1 MTNLLN
7 LNLTM
12 PQIKSHPCFLTP
24 KQIKPECP
32 LFVFLPG
39 MDGTGQLL
47 RTQMSGLEVGFDI
60 RCLAIPPDDLTSWD
74 VLTDKVVGLVEAE
87 IKQDSK
93 RSVYLCG
100 ESFGG
105 CLAIAVALRAPH
117 LFERII
123 LVNPAS
129 SIGFR
134 PWMYFGIPFTK
145 WVPESFY
152 HFGSMIGLP
161 VLAAL
166 NRITSEDRLALM
178 QAVQI
183 VPQKTAIW
191 RLSLLKDFHVDEWQL
206 RRITQPVLIIAGGSD
221 RLLPSVSEA
230 ERLVRVFRNG
240 QMVVLPE
247 SGHACLLEKDVNL
260 YQIMRDC
267 QFLRNQHKS
276 AQTLVG
282 SIYHFVS

>member
-1 MTNLLN
+1 
-7 LNLTM
+7 M

-47 RTQMSGLEVGFDI
+47 RTQTAGLEVGFDI

-74 VLTDKVVGLVEAE
+74 VLTDKVVGLVETE
-87 IKQDSK
+87 IKQDPK

-105 CLAIAVALRAPH
+105 CLAIEVALKAPH

-134 PWMYFGIPFTK
+134 PWMYFGIPLTK
-145 WVPESFY
+145 LVPEPFY
-152 HFGSMIGLP
+152 HFGSTIGLP

-166 NRITSEDRLALM
+166 NRMSPEDRLALM

-183 VPQKTAIW
+183 VPQKTAVW
-191 RLSLLKDFHVDEWQL
+191 RLSLLKDFHIDEWQL
-206 RRITQPVLIIAGGSD
+206 RRITQPVLVIAGGSD

-230 ERLVRVFRNG
+230 QRLVGIFRNG

-247 SGHACLLEKDVNL
+247 SGHACLLEHDVNL
-260 YQIMRDC
+260 YQIMKDC
-267 QFLRNQHKS
+267 QFLPRQHQRDRSFAGSKYY
-276 AQTLVG
+276 LV
-282 SIYHFVS
+282 S